1 MLLLVFSGQGTNT
14 PASNNLIQSRKK
26 ENQLEAGKL
35 AGNRRIPDSFMKA
48 TTRILTNMSVKM
60 NVRELRILAL
70 HPVGSPALQFFV
82 WLELAGASDDTKK
95 SRKRNKRE
103 PQSHK
108 TLLKMLLSGDESGGE
123 ESASSF
129 LQSLFYDSVGSHL
142 LETIIMSSSEQTF
155 DELYETYFRERVV
168 SLARNEQASYAAAR
182 IVGRLAESQLTEII
196 EALVPSVS
204 KLLGTLVVLTRYG
217 G

>member
-1 MLLLVFSGQGTNT
+1 
-14 PASNNLIQSRKK
+14 
-26 ENQLEAGKL
+26 
-35 AGNRRIPDSFMKA
+35 MKA

-103 PQSHK
+103 PQNHK